1 MGRLLQLIAK
11 DEDVHREK
19 SLHPPGM
26 KPGHDLGQLNK
37 LKVLCP
43 KTSIESLNPE
53 INGISTVGNR
63 RPQGLPIPSW
73 GEQLWER

>member
-1 MGRLLQLIAK
+1 
-11 DEDVHREK
+11 
-19 SLHPPGM
+19 M

-37 LKVLCP
+37 LEVLCP

-53 INGISTVGNR
+53 INGISTVGDR